1 MNFKFSDEQQLFLSK
16 VSEITT
22 KEVAPIA
29 AQIDK
34 DASFPIKTIKLLGEN
49 GIMGIPF
56 DKKYGGLGM
65 DNLTYAAAV
74 EELSKGCASTGVIM
88 SAHTSL
94 CSWPIFTY
102 GTEEQKNKY
111 LLPLAKEKN

>member
-1 MNFKFSDEQQLFLSK
+1 
-16 VSEITT
+16 
-22 KEVAPIA
+22 
-29 AQIDK
+29 
-34 DASFPIKTIKLLGEN
+34 
-49 GIMGIPF
+49 MGIPF

-94 CSWPIFTY
+94 CSLAYLYY
-102 GTEEQKNKY
+102 GTNISSSFSKRRKIRSFWLDRVKLELKQ
-111 LLPLAKEKN
+111 LL